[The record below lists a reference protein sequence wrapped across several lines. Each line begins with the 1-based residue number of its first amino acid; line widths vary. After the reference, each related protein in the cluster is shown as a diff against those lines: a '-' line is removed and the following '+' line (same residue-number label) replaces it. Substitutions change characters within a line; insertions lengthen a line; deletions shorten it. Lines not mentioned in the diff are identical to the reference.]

1 MNVRGRGW
9 SLRGEFSHVA
19 SLICVKTRLAG
30 PHACVDAERLDCMY
44 AALVS
49 QLQEAAGMGVHA
61 VELRS
66 AARAQWVFQGRKH
79 DSGGSRAGPGRD
91 EIAAARSVL
100 DRMSSL

>member
-49 QLQEAAGMGVHA
+49 QLQEAGGMGVHA

-66 AARAQWVFQGRKH
+66 AARAHGFSREGNTIAGGPERVQGVTRKQL
-79 DSGGSRAGPGRD
+79 R
-91 EIAAARSVL
+91 VL
-100 DRMSSL
+100 F